1 MGVAKM
7 IIRPIL
13 PIALLLIIFA
23 ALIAC
28 TFWGVIRTSLK
39 RKEKIFTVLR
49 LGIIYV
55 LVFII
60 GLRPMVTDEE
70 YEFSTRNLDVIFV
83 VDTTISMWATDYYDG
98 GSRIEGAKRDA
109 KQIVDELAGSNFAL
123 MTFDD
128 QSHVISPCTQDME
141 HVKTLLDTLAPP
153 GYEYAGGSD
162 MSLPYK
168 DLESLLLSS
177 SRKENRKSIVIF
189 MSDGEI
195 TNGKELTSYEALKQ
209 YVDSGAMLGYGSAQ
223 GGKMKIDGFYI
234 YDEAEGKDAVSYINE
249 DNLKS
254 IAGNLGIEYLNMNGG
269 SKGLYHTINVIKET
283 SKTVTEKEDGME
295 KYADLYY
302 WFAIPLAIALIA
314 ELYIFSIKGR
324 L

>member
-55 LVFII
+55 LVLII

-177 SRKENRKSIVIF
+177 SRKEERKRHRQRLACVSLVRW
-189 MSDGEI
+189 S
-195 TNGKELTSYEALKQ
+195 
-209 YVDSGAMLGYGSAQ
+209 VCLG
-223 GGKMKIDGFYI
+223 
-234 YDEAEGKDAVSYINE
+234 N
-249 DNLKS
+249 
-254 IAGNLGIEYLNMNGG
+254 
-269 SKGLYHTINVIKET
+269 
-283 SKTVTEKEDGME
+283 
-295 KYADLYY
+295 
-302 WFAIPLAIALIA
+302 PL
-314 ELYIFSIKGR
+314 R
-324 L
+324 LRMCGVMVFPMPFLRLWGVMRFRR

>member
-13 PIALLLIIFA
+13 PIAFLLIIFA
-23 ALIAC
+23 VLIAI
-28 TFWGVIRTSLK
+28 TVWGVIRTSVG
-39 RKEKIFTVLR
+39 RKDKIFTALR
-49 LGIIYV
+49 LVIIYILV
-55 LVFII
+55 LII
-60 GLRPMVTDEE
+60 GLRPMTVDEE

-83 VDTTISMWATDYYDG
+83 VDTTISMWAEDYYNGNRIDG
-98 GSRIEGAKRDA
+98 VKKDA
-109 KQIVDELAGSNFAL
+109 KQIIDDLAGSNFAL
-123 MTFDD
+123 VTFDD
-128 QSHVISPCTQDME
+128 QSHVVSPCTQDLE

-195 TNGKELTSYEALKQ
+195 TNGNELTSYEALKQ
-209 YVDSGAMLGYGSAQ
+209 YVDSGVVLGYGSAG
-223 GGKMKIDGFYI
+223 GGKMKIDNTYI
-234 YDEAEGKDAVSYINE
+234 YDDAEGKEAVSYLNE

-254 IAGNLGIEYLNMNGG
+254 IAGNLGLEYHNMNSG
-269 SKGLYHTINVIKET
+269 SKGLNTTIDVIKET

-295 KYADLYY
+295 KYVDLYF
-302 WFAIPLAIALIA
+302 WFAIPLVLALIA
-314 ELYIFSIKGR
+314 ELCIFSIKGR